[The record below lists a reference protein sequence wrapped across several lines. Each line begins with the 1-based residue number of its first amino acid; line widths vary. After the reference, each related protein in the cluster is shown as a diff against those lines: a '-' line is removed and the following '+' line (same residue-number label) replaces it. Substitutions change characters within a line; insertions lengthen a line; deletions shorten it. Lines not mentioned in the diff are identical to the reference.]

1 MKTINLTG
9 VKIKEINIGVGE
21 DTYHQSFIYTLVDE
35 DGKEMPPK
43 RADAGEVPTQVQAKL
58 KKVVNE
64 AIIKIKELEEL

>member
-21 DTYHQSFIYTLVDE
+21 DTYHQRFIYTLVDE

-43 RADAGEVPTQVQAKL
+43 EQTQGRFQHKYKL
-58 KKVVNE
+58 N
-64 AIIKIKELEEL
+64 